1 MRAQCHRPA
10 RFAVWL
16 FLVSIALLPG
26 RPAAADSAF
35 THHPNAELRPD
46 QVVRIQL
53 EALRANDKA
62 DQGIA
67 TCFRFASPSNKL
79 VTGPVER
86 FAAMLKGGVYA
97 LMFDYADVEYESV
110 EVVEQQA
117 RQRVHLT
124 GGGKVVTYV
133 FYLSRQDHPECDG
146 CWMTNSVDVEAVSQ
160 ST

>member
-1 MRAQCHRPA
+1 MRARSASPVQLATFVCITA
-10 RFAVWL
+10 MAV
-16 FLVSIALLPG
+16 LLI
-26 RPAAADSAF
+26 RPAAADSVF
-35 THHPNAELRPD
+35 SQHPSAELRPD

-53 EALRANDKA
+53 EALRANDPA
-62 DQGIA
+62 NRGIE

-86 FAAMLKGGVYA
+86 FGAMLKGGVYS
-97 LMFDYADVEYESV
+97 LMFDYADAEYESV
-110 EVVEQQA
+110 EIVNEKA

-124 GGGKVVTYV
+124 GGGKVVTYI
-133 FYLSRQDHPECDG
+133 FYLSRQAHPDCDG